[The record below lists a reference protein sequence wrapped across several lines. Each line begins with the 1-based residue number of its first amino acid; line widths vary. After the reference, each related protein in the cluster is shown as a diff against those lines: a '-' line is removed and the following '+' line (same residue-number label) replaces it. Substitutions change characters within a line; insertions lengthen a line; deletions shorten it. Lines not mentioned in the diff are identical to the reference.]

1 MTMSLIDTVTDFLD
15 PEGAK
20 NWFETLQ
27 KAQFRGVPFAV
38 LSGQSTFGRK
48 TAVHEY
54 PYRDKPWVEDL
65 GRATRKFTIK
75 GFLVENSI
83 IYGGGAVIDQ
93 RSNLIAACET
103 AGAGTLIHP
112 TYGEL
117 TVSIPAG
124 GLQIVEQWDNGR
136 YFEFTLNAIESGL
149 KVFPV
154 TTATP
159 LPDEESWLKSIA
171 TTTLQFVTTINSML
185 RKSTSLIQTLQNTAV
200 FWVSQITGTVNEANN
215 LINTITDTF
224 DSDNYGRFQPSSN
237 SGLASN
243 QTYPAQMEKQKSA
256 SAQNR
261 GEVTTVGDEL
271 VKSVD
276 AENYADKANEL
287 LSAVVLS
294 VSQPQDQIRIFINLS
309 VFETGEYVPGLD
321 GSVQTAAT
329 LLFQCLT
336 LAYLGRAALNYQPTS
351 YDDAWQAMTLVSEA
365 LETGAINVADMG
377 YDETY
382 RDLIALNNTVVST
395 LTERGANL
403 ARFTEYQFHRSQPS
417 LVLSERIYQDPAR
430 NNELVRC
437 VNPVHPAFMPLDF
450 KALSK

>member
-1 MTMSLIDTVTDFLD
+1 MSLIDTVTDFFD
-15 PEGAK
+15 PSGSK

-38 LSGQSTFGRK
+38 LGGQSSFGRK

-75 GFLVENSI
+75 GFLVENSVV
-83 IYGGGAVIDQ
+83 YGGGAVIDQ

-103 AGAGTLIHP
+103 TGAGTLIHP

-117 TVSIPAG
+117 TVSIPSG

-154 TTATP
+154 TTSTP

-171 TTTLQFVTTINSML
+171 TTTLQFVTTINSIL
-185 RKSTSLIQTLQNTAV
+185 RKSTALIHTLQNTAV

-215 LINTITDTF
+215 LISTITDTF

-243 QTYPAQMEKQKSA
+243 QTYSVQMEKQKSA

-261 GEVTTVGDEL
+261 GKVTAAGDEL

-276 AENYADKANEL
+276 AATYADKANQV
-287 LSAVVLS
+287 LSAVVLA
-294 VSQPQDQIRIFINLS
+294 VSQPQDQIRIFVNLS
-309 VFETGEYVPGLD
+309 EFETGEYVPGLD
-321 GSVQTAAT
+321 GAVQDAT
-329 LLFQCLT
+329 TLFFQRLA
-336 LAYLGRAALNYQPTS
+336 LAYLGRAALTYQPVS
-351 YDDAWQAMTLVSEA
+351 YDDAWEVMALAGGVLEA
-365 LETGAINVADMG
+365 GAITAADMG
-377 YDETY
+377 HDETY
-382 RDLIALNNTVVST
+382 RDLIALHNTVVST

-403 ARFTEYQFHRSQPS
+403 ARFTEYQFNNSLPS
-417 LVLSERIYQDPAR
+417 LVLSERIYQDPSR